1 MSAFAVTGDHGPNL
15 FRLAIEFTILSVAAV
30 VAAALAW
37 FVPPIREWLAQTLA
51 FGWVPAGLYATI
63 ALLVLVH
70 RPLNLF
76 TGWRWWLAGALFVA
90 LLIGAAGF
98 VRGESGAL
106 YAYGMS
112 GAWGHALTGGNLG
125 VAIVEF
131 VVAGALIG
139 AIDDSAL
146 RSLVLGHRSILR
158 HRFVGC
164 AGRNRHRR
172 AYTQRVDAL
181 GYRRS
186 DPGCRNH
193 DRQPPG
199 KRRNS
204 QTESA
209 KETQKAQTGSGTA
222 GSLANRIARLR
233 VQGRLAVASHRHPG
247 SVGSPPG

>member
-139 AIDDSAL
+139 VLVIPHSVRWYWAAARFSAIGLWA
-146 RSLVLGHRSILR
+146 VLAATATVVRI
-158 HRFVGC
+158 
-164 AGRNRHRR
+164 
-172 AYTQRVDAL
+172 TQRVDAL

-222 GSLANRIARLR
+222 GSLSHRIARLR